1 MAKNP
6 VSQNS
11 QQGIGNSLNFEA
23 NSDRK
28 SINQID
34 FNQNGNDRSVLSTL
48 FNQTSRNSGFQ
59 NKIVKLNFHETPNL
73 HESQESMGENSMS
86 VNLDSKA
93 QNSSELTRKLSNN

>member
-1 MAKNP
+1 MAKNS
-6 VSQNS
+6 VGQNN
-11 QQGIGNSLNFEA
+11 QQGTSNSLNFETK
-23 NSDRK
+23 SDRK

-34 FNQNGNDRSVLSTL
+34 FNQNGHDRSVLSTL
-48 FNQTSRNSGFQ
+48 FNQSSRNSSFQ

-73 HESQESMGENSMS
+73 QESQESIGENSMS